1 MFAIPGPI
9 AQAEN
14 PLDGKERR
22 AVPAPG
28 RFIALAGAVFAWAL
42 AATPAAVWAQ
52 AGGTPP
58 RTPPGPVAKPGPLGA
73 MSSPER
79 FLVTSSANE
88 RGTFLWVIDAVEHT
102 VTLCEKAA
110 AAAEFT
116 CNKKPLP

>member
-1 MFAIPGPI
+1 MTT
-9 AQAEN
+9 
-14 PLDGKERR
+14 RR
-22 AVPAPG
+22 
-28 RFIALAGAVFAWAL
+28 RFIALLGIAFASTLTATAVR
-42 AATPAAVWAQ
+42 AQ
-52 AGGTPP
+52 HNSNPS
-58 RTPPGPVAKPGPLGA
+58 RTPSSPPVKPGPLGA

-102 VTLCEKAA
+102 ATLCEKAA